1 MYKFLLY
8 SFIATTSFN
17 WLFADSAEE
26 QSSIQMEQNISSADS
41 SQGTTTDSADE
52 TQDESSAAD
61 MPSNSSTES
70 NSAGASTTQ
79 DNSDD
84 SSDVD
89 DRLTQLEAEMQTVY
103 MQNAAGTS
111 GAVFAPMASTEND
124 YGWHIDAELLV
135 WHVKSGAMD
144 WVLALNQGVYP
155 CDGDMINLGFHWS
168 PGFRVGF
175 GKSFQHDNWD
185 LDLAYTYYKTSG
197 KQNVGG
203 SFTTPVGT
211 DSLPG
216 VAGPSGTSSGSFKTK
231 VFYNAIDLTLRK
243 HYFVS
248 KRVSIHPEVAIKTI
262 WLDLK
267 DDLETSVYVNALNT
281 FTPIAGTV
289 TTALKDTNK
298 LWGIGPQA
306 GVDLFWHLPKKMRL
320 QTTVEAALLEGY
332 FNLGQTQVIGILPT
346 GETSTTESIDLNA
359 STHKLVPYS
368 RIVVGFGWGDYIMNK
383 KQYIDLSLNWEFNYF
398 WRANQTINQE
408 VTTDNIAGSSVRM
421 LFNRY
426 SEDIGFYG
434 LNLKVAYSF

>member
-8 SFIATTSFN
+8 SFIATTSFS
-17 WLFADSAEE
+17 WLLADSAQE
-26 QSSIQMEQNISSADS
+26 QSLTQIQENILSSDDLDGSA
-41 SQGTTTDSADE
+41 TDSV
-52 TQDESSAAD
+52 DESSTDD
-61 MPSNSSTES
+61 MQSNSGAESTSTEDSTPQDNVATSTES
-70 NSAGASTTQ
+70 
-79 DNSDD
+79 SDI
-84 SSDVD
+84 D
-89 DRLTQLEAEMQTVY
+89 DRLTQLEAEIQTVY
-103 MQNAAGTS
+103 MKNAAGTA
-111 GAVFAPMASTEND
+111 GAVFAPFAPVVND

-135 WHVKSGAMD
+135 WHIKSGAMD

-185 LDLAYTYYKTSG
+185 LDLVYTYYKTSG
-197 KQNVGG
+197 TQHIA
-203 SFTTPVGT
+203 SPFSTPVGT

-216 VAGPSGTSSGSFKTK
+216 VAGPTGTSSGSFKTK
-231 VFYNAIDLTLRK
+231 VFYNAIDLSLKK

-248 KRVSIHPEVAIKTI
+248 KRVSIHPELAIKTV

-267 DDLETSVYVNALNT
+267 DYLDTSVYVNALDT

-289 TTALKDTNK
+289 ITNLKDTNK

-306 GVDLFWHLPKKMRL
+306 GLDLFWHLPKKMRL
-320 QTTVEAALLEGY
+320 QTTIEGALLEGY
-332 FNLGQTQVIGILPT
+332 FDLKQTQVIDILPT
-346 GETSTTESIDLNA
+346 GTASTVEEIALNA

-368 RIVVGFGWGDYIMNK
+368 RVVVGFGWGDYIRNK
-383 KQYIDLSLNWEFNYF
+383 KQHIDLSLNWEFNYF

-408 VTTDNIAGSSVRM
+408 VATTNVAGSSVRL

-434 LNLKVAYSF
+434 LNLKVLYSF